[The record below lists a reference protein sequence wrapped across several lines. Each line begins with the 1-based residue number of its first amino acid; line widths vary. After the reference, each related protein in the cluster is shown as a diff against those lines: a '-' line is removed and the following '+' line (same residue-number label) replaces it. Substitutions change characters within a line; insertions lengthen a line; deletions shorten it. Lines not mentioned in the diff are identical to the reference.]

1 MEDKQ
6 VRVTAKTRQ
15 ALTFEVVV
23 KTMDLDKQGWK
34 VVAAL
39 RTEYFDW
46 LGRKR
51 YQALLQC
58 KPKVPKKGS

>member
-15 ALTFEVVV
+15 ALTLEVVV

-34 VVAAL
+34 VVGAL
-39 RTEYFDW
+39 RGEYFDW

-51 YQALLQC
+51 WQALLQC
-58 KPKVPKKGS
+58 KKKAAKHE